1 MSDYFSFKYIIYFYL
16 DEEKCVVYS
25 NNGTARS
32 GVGTYVVKP
41 LTIKWKTKNFSDL
54 GVITESRSTLAELTK
69 TTLDVLVHQ
78 LHHAIS
84 IVLKMLLERL
94 IL

>member
-1 MSDYFSFKYIIYFYL
+1 MSDYFSFKYIIYFCL

-54 GVITESRSTLAELTK
+54 GVITESRSTLTELIK
-69 TTLDVLVHQ
+69 ATLDILLHQ
-78 LHHAIS
+78 LHHPIS
-84 IVLKMLLERL
+84 IVLKILSQRL